1 MKFDNFEIHAIPEII
16 NAYCR
21 ECHNALK
28 VISDGWFSKALFCP
42 HCITIYQIKMIKVQN
57 DKIDKEYLEKLI
69 KNYTK

>member
-21 ECHNALK
+21 ECHNTLK

-42 HCITIYQIKMIKVQN
+42 IHCTVNAVYIT
-57 DKIDKEYLEKLI
+57 KLL
-69 KNYTK
+69 